1 MTQGEMQKLWQ
12 MLSLTYGK
20 TLQAATVTVL
30 IKDSDDAVRFLST
43 TFPQQPEE
51 SKHERNS

>member
-51 SKHERNS
+51 SKHEWNS